1 MTNKRDLKRTIHY
14 VCGDLLA
21 ECVAASLYSEK
32 PEKENIDA
40 LLTSILTLQNQYV
53 KRVSHPEPGMKQ
65 KDYFKD
71 LIAQFNADVSEIVD
85 QISNIY

>member
-1 MTNKRDLKRTIHY
+1 MANKRDLKRTIHY
-14 VCGDLLA
+14 VCSDLLA
-21 ECVAASLYSEK
+21 ECVAASLYGEK

-40 LLTSILTLQNQYV
+40 LLTSILALQNQYI